1 MTATQTLTGLAW
13 MRKALST
20 WKPNKIDPNLQRE
33 LKHGWMV
40 NIRTDPADIATSP
53 ILFELETLAWGRWDY
68 LARTV
73 LAGKLLDEPIPQIDW
88 DAGASRCAE
97 GEGGAARNHLEKCLD
112 LIPKYGGWLGW
123 NSWTN
128 FDYFLDWLLY
138 AFGHPGQPEL
148 PQEPSGCEGASMRL
162 YQYFNLAWLIAYP
175 WDYFGAILALNG
187 HGKRLGF
194 YPTPMSVCTM
204 MAQMTMGLDGE
215 DCRAKT
221 TMDCCLGTGRMLLVA
236 SNYSMRLSGQD
247 INPTVIK
254 ASLVNGYLYAPWMV
268 RPIGFLG
275 DAYLSNGDKLTPEG
289 KTVSE
294 VTSDR
299 MTAQGMTQEQNR
311 GEQRQVAE
319 HFLKIDAGQNP
330 PAVADTSN
338 LPIFQYLNDTEHDTE
353 EQWKFE
359 PIKKRR
365 KKGVDL
371 PAGDALKPVKA
382 SSKTGTMIALMARS
396 QGAAMQELLDQV
408 NPNESSIR
416 VYFSYDLKKKGYGV
430 KEDAT
435 GNFHLVLPAGVES
448 PLLT

>member
-1 MTATQTLTGLAW
+1 MLTGFHLSSFAKTKNMETTTQTLTGLAW
-13 MRKALST
+13 LRKALST
-20 WKPNKIDPNLQRE
+20 WKPNKIDPNLQRD

-40 NIRTDPADIATSP
+40 NVRTDPDDIATAP
-53 ILFELETLAWGRWDY
+53 ILFELETMAWGRWDY

-88 DAGASRCAE
+88 ETGPGRYAE
-97 GEGGAARNHLEKCLD
+97 GEGSAARNHLEKTLD

-123 NSWTN
+123 SSWTN

-187 HGKRLGF
+187 HGKSLGF
-194 YPTPMSVCTM
+194 YPTPMPVCTM
-204 MAQMTMGLDGE
+204 MAQMTMGMDGE
-215 DCRAKT
+215 DNRAKK
-221 TMDCCLGTGRMLLVA
+221 TMDCCLGTGRMLLAA
-236 SNYSMRLSGQD
+236 SNYSMRLCGQD

-268 RPIGFLG
+268 KPIPFL
-275 DAYLSNGDKLTPEG
+275 DDVQLNGAKLTPEG

-294 VTSDR
+294 AVSDV
-299 MTAQGMTQEQNR
+299 MTEQAIASQP
-311 GEQRQVAE
+311 E
-319 HFLKIDAGQNP
+319 
-330 PAVADTSN
+330 AVQA
-338 LPIFQYLNDTEHDTE
+338 YLDFTEHDTE

-359 PIKKRR
+359 PIKKRK
-365 KKGVDL
+365 KKGVNL
-371 PAGDALKPVKA
+371 PAQSELKPVKA
-382 SSKTGTMIALMARS
+382 SSKTGKMIALMARS
-396 QGAAMQELLDQV
+396 QGATMQELLDQV
-408 NPNESSIR
+408 NPNESSVR

-430 KEDAT
+430 QENLDDGA
-435 GNFHLVLPAGVES
+435 FHLVYPDGVNE